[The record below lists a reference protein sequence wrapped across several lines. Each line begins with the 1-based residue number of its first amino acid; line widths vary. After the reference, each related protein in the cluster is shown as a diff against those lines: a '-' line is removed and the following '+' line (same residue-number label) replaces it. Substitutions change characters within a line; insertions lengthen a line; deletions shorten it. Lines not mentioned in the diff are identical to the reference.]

1 MGGAR
6 REVNQMRSITRGN
19 IKSAINSVRSS
30 KWRSLLTM
38 LGIII
43 GIVSVVTVVSIG
55 EGIKKQV
62 VTQINHL
69 GKDLITVRPGQ
80 LVNRDENGQITG
92 VNLFSGLSTTGALS
106 DKDVEVIKTTKGVKL
121 AVPLSIVAGPV
132 GFDNKTYSS
141 VAVIGTTPELPQALK
156 QPVEFGGFFTDSD
169 DNQNGAI
176 VGKKVA
182 EDVFRDEVP
191 LGRSFI
197 FHEQEFVVRGV
208 FKEFKNATLSLDTDF
223 NNAIFIPYPVARDL
237 TNNNAAIY
245 EILAQPNDP
254 KASAVIASNIK
265 QNLMRAHGG
274 QEDFTILKQDESL
287 GVTSNI
293 LDLMTRLIG
302 GVAAISLL
310 VGGIGIMNVMLVSVT
325 ERMHEIGIRKAIGAT
340 SRQIMSQFLIEA
352 TVISVVGGII
362 GIVVSIIL
370 NYVIR
375 ITTDIEPVVS
385 WQVVVIAALVS
396 LMVGI
401 IFGTAPALKA
411 ARKDPIEALRN
422 E

>member
-1 MGGAR
+1 MK
-6 REVNQMRSITRGN
+6 SITRGN
-19 IKSAINSVRSS
+19 IKSAMNSLKAS

-55 EGIKKQV
+55 EGIKQQV
-62 VTQINHL
+62 VSQINHL

-80 LVNRDENGQITG
+80 LVNRDDKGNITG
-92 VNLFSGLSTTGALS
+92 VNLFSGLATTGALN
-106 DKDVEVIKTTKGVKL
+106 DKDVETIKETTGVKR
-121 AVPLSIVAGPV
+121 AVPLSIVAGAV
-132 GFDNKTYSS
+132 SFDNKAFNN
-141 VAVIGTTPELPQALK
+141 VAVIGTTPELPAALK
-156 QPVEFGGFFTDSD
+156 QPIEFGGFFTESD
-169 DNQNGAI
+169 ANQNGAI
-176 VGKKVA
+176 IGTSVA
-182 EDVFRDEVP
+182 TDIFRQEVP
-191 LGRSFI
+191 LGRSFT
-197 FHEQEFVVRGV
+197 FHDQDFVVRGV

-223 NNAIFIPYPVARDL
+223 NNAIFIPYSVAREL

-245 EILAQPNDP
+245 EILAQPNNPD
-254 KASAVIASNIK
+254 ASARVAESIK
-265 QNLMRAHGG
+265 QNLKKSHGN
-274 QEDFTILKQDESL
+274 QEDFTVLKQDESL

-293 LDLMTRLIG
+293 LNLLTRLIAG
-302 GVAAISLL
+302 IAAISLL

-352 TVISVVGGII
+352 TVLSVVGGII
-362 GIVVSIIL
+362 GVIASIVL
-370 NYVIR
+370 NFLIR

-385 WQVVVIAALVS
+385 WQVVAIAAGVS
-396 LMVGI
+396 LLVGI
-401 IFGTAPALKA
+401 IFGTAPAIKA